1 MTKKRLMIVTGVLAL
16 VAVLGVVTVGGA
28 FAQTSTPGTETQT
41 TPDVDRPQ
49 RGLPAFGFG
58 MRGGSTESFDAVAE
72 ALGLTPTQLFEEL
85 DSGKT
90 LSEIAEA
97 QGVDLTAIEDVMKTS
112 RTEAMKDR
120 IAQAVEDGTMTQEQA
135 DWLLLGIEKGW
146 TSGGRSFGFDFGG
159 RGHGRG
165 MKGMRGMPFGD
176 TEQTPSTSVPGTE
189 S

>member
-16 VAVLGVVTVGGA
+16 VAILGVVTVGGA
-28 FAQTSTPGTETQT
+28 FAQTSTPDTDTPT
-41 TPDVDRPQ
+41 TPETARPL
-49 RGLPAFGFG
+49 RDLHFGFG
-58 MRGGSTESFDAVAE
+58 MRGGSFEGYDAVAE

-85 DSGKT
+85 HSGKT

-97 QGVDLTAIEDVMKTS
+97 QGVDLTAVEDAMKAA
-112 RTEAMKDR
+112 RTEAMKDK

-135 DWLLLGIEKGW
+135 DWLLQGIEKGW
-146 TSGGRSFGFDFGG
+146 TSGGRGFGLDLGG

-165 MKGMRGMPFGD
+165 MKGMRGLPFGD